1 MTRERRADGY
11 YPTDPFAT
19 EAVRVWLRAMMP
31 RVLTE
36 TWVDPCA
43 GYGGLLEGLGIQPAQ
58 RHAIELEPRH
68 RAELLRRVPVGHA
81 VIGDGLV
88 KPWHAKHVAMNPDF
102 DNGVM
107 TSFVSRAL
115 ERQDDRGGLVVCLA
129 LATWWHSD
137 AVRARGAALRRPSY
151 ILVPDQR
158 VSCDGTGRGDMRAID
173 WLVWMP
179 GPVPA
184 RTEVVWLPPAA
195 PAPALIAEHRRLAS
209 LGGA

>member
-1 MTRERRADGY
+1 MHAVDALRR
-11 YPTDPFAT
+11 
-19 EAVRVWLRAMMP
+19 WLRNAMP
-31 RVLTE
+31 GVLGE
-36 TWVDPCA
+36 TILDPAA
-43 GYGGLLEGLGIQPAQ
+43 GYGGIFDGLGTPLPN
-58 RHAIELEPRH
+58 RRAIELHARH
-68 RAELLRRVPVGHA
+68 RAELRRRVMPQHLR
-81 VIGDGLV
+81 IGDGLV
-88 KPWHAKHVAMNPDF
+88 LPWEGRHVVMNPPF
-102 DNGVM
+102 DNELM
-107 TSFVSRAL
+107 TAFVARAL